1 MKTMRG
7 YSFIEVLIV
16 MALIGM
22 MLLIWGGASLRATER
37 QRDFDNFRREV
48 VYALQRCR
56 WKAMNERSYAGTV
69 VEKVNGNYVA
79 DFYLD
84 GNRNGIRLADIQ
96 SGVDATFLRSYEL
109 FKVQGDIA
117 AGILQDEPVP
127 EIPPKTGVLDPSG
140 DPVKFGRSDIISFS
154 PNGDS
159 SSGTLYLSCRS
170 QHQMFALVLYGA
182 TARLTVWKYSNHQ
195 WQMVGDQ

>member
-1 MKTMRG
+1 MKG

-22 MLLIWGGASLRATER
+22 MLLIWAGSSLRAAER
-37 QRDFDNFRREV
+37 QRGFDNFRREI
-48 VYALQRCR
+48 VYALERCR
-56 WKAMNERSYAGTV
+56 WKAMNERSYAGAM
-69 VEKVNGNYVA
+69 VEKINGTYVA
-79 DFYLD
+79 NFYLD

-96 SGVDATFLRSYEL
+96 SGVDALFLRSYEL
-109 FKVQGDIA
+109 SKEKGDIA
-117 AGILQDEPVP
+117 AGILQSEPVP

-159 SSGTLYLSCRS
+159 SSGTLYLSCPS

>member
-1 MKTMRG
+1 MELMRG
-7 YSFIEVLIV
+7 YSFIEMLVVI
-16 MALIGM
+16 ALIGM
-22 MLLIWGGASLRATER
+22 MMLIWGGSSLRAAER
-37 QRDFDNFRREV
+37 QRDFDLFRREV
-48 VYALQRCR
+48 IYALERCR
-56 WKAMNERSYAGTV
+56 WKAMNERSYAGAV
-69 VEKVNGNYVA
+69 VGKVNGNYVA
-79 DFYLD
+79 NFYLD
-84 GNRNGIRLADIQ
+84 GNQNGIRLSDVQTGI
-96 SGVDATFLRSYEL
+96 DASFNHSYEL
-109 FKVQGDIA
+109 SKDQGDIA
-117 AGILQDEPVP
+117 AGILQNEPVP
-127 EIPPKTGVLDPSG
+127 EIPPKTGALDPTS